1 MKFAL
6 NCRQS
11 PAYLEKADQIIVEF
25 RDRKAIPDL
34 AEKYPEK
41 DIILVQHYG
50 EVLEHDDLNT

>member
-6 NCRQS
+6 SCRQS

-25 RDRKAIPDL
+25 RDRKAIPDM
-34 AEKYPEK
+34 AEKYPDK

-50 EVLEHDDLNT
+50 EVLEHTDLET

>member
-6 NCRQS
+6 SCRQS
-11 PAYLEKADQIIVEF
+11 PAYLEKADQIIAEF
-25 RDRKAIPDL
+25 RDRKIIPDL
-34 AEKYPEK
+34 TEKYPEK

>member
-6 NCRQS
+6 SCRQS

-25 RDRKAIPDL
+25 RDRKIIPDL
-34 AEKYPEK
+34 AEKYPKK

-50 EVLEHDDLNT
+50 EVLEHNDLNT